1 MPAPALGP
9 GDTAGNQADELSAP
23 LDFIY
28 LENT

>member
-1 MPAPALGP
+1 MPAATLGP